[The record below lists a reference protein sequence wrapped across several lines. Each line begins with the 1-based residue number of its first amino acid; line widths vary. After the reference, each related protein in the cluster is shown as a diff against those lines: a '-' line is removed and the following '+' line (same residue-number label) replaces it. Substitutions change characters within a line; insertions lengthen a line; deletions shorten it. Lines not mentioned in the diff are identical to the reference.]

1 MSHVNG
7 VARRYAEDTPAESIQ
22 RHLPFVGVSV
32 DAEPGAKTTTSV
44 KVPPTS
50 TPIQCMLVSP
60 DGPVSLAP
68 PPVGRKRGRVH
79 PLTTRPPRRRM
90 RDASGVVDRHEARTV
105 PFGGRK
111 AMAMTMT
118 IERVMAFMGLD
129 VLVARDEGLFEA
141 EGLDLRIAA
150 LPPDEIQSAAE
161 GTPSK
166 PTTNQGK
173 LQARGEAQ
181 MFQA

>member
-1 MSHVNG
+1 
-7 VARRYAEDTPAESIQ
+7 
-22 RHLPFVGVSV
+22 
-32 DAEPGAKTTTSV
+32 
-44 KVPPTS
+44 
-50 TPIQCMLVSP
+50 
-60 DGPVSLAP
+60 
-68 PPVGRKRGRVH
+68 
-79 PLTTRPPRRRM
+79 
-90 RDASGVVDRHEARTV
+90 
-105 PFGGRK
+105 
-111 AMAMTMT
+111 MAMTMT
-118 IERVMAFMGLD
+118 IEGVMAFMGLD

-150 LPPDEIQSAAE
+150 LPPDEMQSAAE

>member
-1 MSHVNG
+1 
-7 VARRYAEDTPAESIQ
+7 
-22 RHLPFVGVSV
+22 
-32 DAEPGAKTTTSV
+32 
-44 KVPPTS
+44 
-50 TPIQCMLVSP
+50 
-60 DGPVSLAP
+60 
-68 PPVGRKRGRVH
+68 
-79 PLTTRPPRRRM
+79 
-90 RDASGVVDRHEARTV
+90 
-105 PFGGRK
+105 
-111 AMAMTMT
+111 MAMTMT

-129 VLVARDEGLFEA
+129 VLVARDEGLFAA

-150 LPPDEIQSAAE
+150 LSPEEIQSAAE